1 MNRGTDNGIRF
12 AIITVEANMALILR
26 VAFERN
32 IRLYATKSN
41 TANIKAKSMVI
52 YFSILIDK
60 LSGRLLQK

>member
-1 MNRGTDNGIRF
+1 M
-12 AIITVEANMALILR
+12 VLILR
-26 VAFERN
+26 GAFERN